1 MKITFLGTAP
11 GVPVKNRRF
20 SSVLIE
26 AGESLYL
33 IDAGSGVVNTMTDMG
48 LDVTAIRSVFITH
61 AHLDH
66 MNGIIDLAD
75 LINWSATFSSASV
88 DYYIPEAVAIDL
100 VKNYLTTLSAPMSER
115 ANRFHA
121 YGADFVYDDGNI
133 RVTPYPN
140 GHLAKDNR
148 PSYSFLIECEG
159 KRVLVTGDLSANLEL
174 SDFPSVARLKRCD
187 VIISELAHFDLP
199 TALSELTSCEVGAVY
214 FTHVKQPWIRVG
226 EIREADASGKYSFPM
241 YSAHDGLEIIL

>member
-26 AGESLYL
+26 SGNNLYL
-33 IDAGSGVVNTMTDMG
+33 FDAGSGVVNTMTDMG
-48 LDVTAIRSVFITH
+48 IDITAIRSVFITH

-88 DYYIPEAVAIDL
+88 DYYLPEAVAIDL
-100 VKNYLTTLSAPMSER
+100 VKSYLTTLSAPMSEES
-115 ANRFHA
+115 NRFHA
-121 YGADFVYDDGNI
+121 YGEDFIYDDGII

-140 GHLAKDNR
+140 GHLKKDSR

-159 KRVLVTGDLSANLEL
+159 KRILVTGDLSQNLEAR
-174 SDFPSVARLKRCD
+174 DFPSVAKTVRCD

-199 TALSELTSCEVGAVY
+199 TVLAELKSCEVGEVY
-214 FTHVKQPWIRVG
+214 FTHVKQPWIRVL
-226 EIREADASGKYSFPM
+226 EIEEANASGKYPFPM
-241 YSAHDGLEIIL
+241 YAARDGLEIVL